1 MSGLFDIFSNW
12 GFNSPNDNKR
22 KLGYYEKK
30 QKELESNIGQ
40 VNVGPARSINL
51 DYNKKTGNIGEP
63 HLGSGWGINT
73 MQTKNTQNRAPV
85 DVPPGLLP
93 GFFQPANK

>member
-22 KLGYYEKK
+22 KLGYYEQK

-40 VNVGPARSINL
+40 VNVGPGRSINL

-73 MQTKNTQNRAPV
+73 MQTKNTQNQKLTPFH
-85 DVPPGLLP
+85 PSQG
-93 GFFQPANK
+93 